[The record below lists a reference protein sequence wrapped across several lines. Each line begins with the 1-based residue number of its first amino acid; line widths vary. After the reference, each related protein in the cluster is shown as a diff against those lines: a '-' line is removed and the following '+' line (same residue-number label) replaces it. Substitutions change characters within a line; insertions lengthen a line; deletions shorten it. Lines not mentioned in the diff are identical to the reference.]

1 MSNTTSG
8 AGGLVLVWDMDST
21 IVGNYFNVRSNQE
34 LIFNERAVAVLKLAV
49 EARKTGKVA
58 AIFLL
63 TNNSDAEFIKLM
75 RTRLALKIG
84 VPRVFD
90 YAMQRYHPARPFS
103 EDPPKRLQ
111 DVAFMM
117 NAIKMP
123 TANLQNRVFFFDD
136 RGDHEIR
143 AEIPSSHYIQ
153 ISPPYKPNIKD
164 STNFKPVANAI
175 RAFGGGARKTRRHR
189 RSKRAHTY
197 RMFRR
202 Y

>member
-1 MSNTTSG
+1 MSNTAG
-8 AGGLVLVWDMDST
+8 GGLVLVWDMDST
-21 IVGNYFNVRSNQE
+21 IVGNYFNVQSNEE
-34 LIFNERAVAVLKLAV
+34 LIFNERAVAILKLAV
-49 EARKTGKVA
+49 EARKTGKVT

-63 TNNSDAEFIKLM
+63 TNNSDEEFIKMM
-75 RTRLALKIG
+75 RTRLALKLG

-90 YAMQRYHPARPFS
+90 YAMQRYHPARPHS

-117 NAIKMP
+117 SAIKKS
-123 TANLQNRVFFFDD
+123 TANLENRVFFFDD

-164 STNFKPVANAI
+164 STNFKPIANAI
-175 RAFGGGARKTRRHR
+175 RVFGGARKTRRHR
-189 RSKRAHTY
+189 KTKRAHTY

>member
-1 MSNTTSG
+1 MSNTSS
-8 AGGLVLVWDMDST
+8 ADGLVLVWDMDST

-34 LIFNERAVAVLKLAV
+34 LIFNERAVAILKLAV
-49 EARKTGKVA
+49 EARKTGKVT

-63 TNNSDAEFIKLM
+63 TNNSDEEFIKLM
-75 RTRLALKIG
+75 RTRLSLKLG

-90 YAMQRYHPARPFS
+90 FAMQRYHPSRPFS

-111 DVAFMM
+111 AVAFMM
-117 NAIKMP
+117 NAIKKP
-123 TANLQNRVFFFDD
+123 TTNLQNRVFFFDD

-143 AEIPSSHYIQ
+143 TEIPQNHYIQ

-164 STNFKPVANAI
+164 ATNFKPVANAI
-175 RAFGGGARKTRRHR
+175 RAFGGGARKTRRR
-189 RSKRAHTY
+189 RPSKRTHTY

>member
-1 MSNTTSG
+1 MSNTSG
-8 AGGLVLVWDMDST
+8 GGLVLVWDMDST
-21 IVGNYFNVRSNQE
+21 IVGNYFNVRSNEE
-34 LIFNERAVAVLKLAV
+34 LIFNERAVNIMKQAV

-63 TNNSDAEFIKLM
+63 TNNSDDEFIKLM
-75 RTRLALKIG
+75 RTRLALKLG

-90 YAMQRYHPARPFS
+90 FAMQRYHPSRPYS

-117 NAIKMP
+117 NAIKKP
-123 TANLQNRVFFFDD
+123 TTNLENRVFFFDD

-143 AEIPSSHYIQ
+143 KEIPPTHYIQ

-164 STNFKPVANAI
+164 STNFKPIANAI
-175 RAFGGGARKTRRHR
+175 RVFGGSRKTRRHR
-189 RSKRAHTY
+189 KTKRTRTY

>member
-1 MSNTTSG
+1 MSNTSS

-34 LIFNERAVAVLKLAV
+34 LIFNERAVAILKLAV

-63 TNNSDAEFIKLM
+63 TNNSDEEFIKLM
-75 RTRLALKIG
+75 RTRLALKLG

-90 YAMQRYHPARPFS
+90 FAMQRYHPSRPFS

-117 NAIKMP
+117 NAIKKP
-123 TANLQNRVFFFDD
+123 TTNLQNRVFFFDD

-143 AEIPSSHYIQ
+143 TEIPSSHYIQ

-164 STNFKPVANAI
+164 ATNFKPVANAI

-189 RSKRAHTY
+189 RSTRAHTY

>member
-1 MSNTTSG
+1 MSNTAG
-8 AGGLVLVWDMDST
+8 GGLVLVWDMDST
-21 IVGNYFNVRSNQE
+21 IVGNYFNVQSNEE
-34 LIFNERAVAVLKLAV
+34 LIFNERAVAILKLAV
-49 EARKTGKVA
+49 EARKTGKVT

-63 TNNSDAEFIKLM
+63 TNNSDEEFIKMM
-75 RTRLALKIG
+75 RTRLALKLG

-90 YAMQRYHPARPFS
+90 YAMQRYHPARPHS

-117 NAIKMP
+117 SAIKKS
-123 TANLQNRVFFFDD
+123 TANLENRVFFFDD

-164 STNFKPVANAI
+164 STNFKPIANAI
-175 RAFGGGARKTRRHR
+175 RVFGGARKTRRR
-189 RSKRAHTY
+189 RPLKRAHTY